1 MEKVKTFW
9 NEHKSEIIS
18 VAAVAGLYA
27 TVFFGAKAGTAK
39 ALEDL
44 KINIALIPTSKATN
58 Q

>member
-9 NEHKSEIIS
+9 NEHKGEIMGA
-18 VAAVAGLYA
+18 AAVAGLYA
-27 TVFFGAKAGTAK
+27 TVFFGAKFGAEK

>member
-9 NEHKSEIIS
+9 TEHKTGIIG

-27 TVFFGAKAGTAK
+27 TVFFGAKLGTEK

-44 KINIALIPTSKATN
+44 KINVALIPTSKTTN